1 MIDAVNGFLIPISLI
16 TLLSLLSA
24 WLTTQLL
31 RQIPE
36 RYFGLPSIVI
46 GFHWTWAGY
55 WVLGTS
61 IVLLGYPLFALI
73 LLFLFFNLVIPL
85 GLIDLK
91 TGYLPNVLNY
101 PLLVLG
107 LLFQWIMPAGNLLS
121 AIYALI
127 LSYAGLVVITTLVEK
142 IRRRPQMGRGDFKLI
157 AACATWLGLLN
168 LPYFLGL
175 AASLGL
181 LHFLWCEWRG
191 KQERQGKQ
199 EWRGKQKFVQ
209 SIPFG
214 PAIICSASFWLLSL
228 HPN

>member
-16 TLLSLLSA
+16 TLLSLLSS
-24 WLTTQLL
+24 WLTTLLL
-31 RQIPE
+31 REIPA
-36 RYFGLPSIVI
+36 RYFDLSSITINVNRVWI
-46 GFHWTWAGY
+46 DYWILGAG
-55 WVLGTS
+55 
-61 IVLLGYPLFALI
+61 IVLLGYPPSVLA

-91 TGYLPNVLNY
+91 TGYLPDILNY
-101 PLLVLG
+101 PLLVFG

-121 AIYALI
+121 AIYAL
-127 LSYAGLVVITTLVEK
+127 LFSYIGLVAITTLVEK

-157 AACATWLGLLN
+157 AACATWLGVFN

-181 LHFLWCEWRG
+181 LHFLWRAWRE
-191 KQERQGKQ
+191 KKER
-199 EWRGKQKFVQ
+199 RGKQKLVQ

-214 PAIICSASFWLLSL
+214 PAIICSASFWLLLSW

>member
-16 TLLSLLSA
+16 TVFSLLSA
-24 WLTTQLL
+24 WLTTRLL
-31 RQIPE
+31 REIPT
-36 RYFGLPSIVI
+36 RYFDLPSITIDVNRV
-46 GFHWTWAGY
+46 WVGY
-55 WVLGTS
+55 WVLGTV
-61 IVLLGYPLFALI
+61 IAFLGYPPSVLA

-101 PLLVLG
+101 PLLVFG
-107 LLFQWIMPAGNLLS
+107 LLFQWGMPAGNLLS
-121 AIYALI
+121 AIYAL
-127 LSYAGLVVITTLVEK
+127 LFSYIGLVAITTLVEK

-157 AACATWLGLLN
+157 AACVTWLGVFN

-181 LHFLWCEWRG
+181 LHFLWCAW
-191 KQERQGKQ
+191 QGKYKR
-199 EWRGKQKFVQ
+199 RGKQKFVQ

-214 PAIICSASFWLLSL
+214 PAIICSASFWLLLSW

>member
-1 MIDAVNGFLIPISLI
+1 MIDAVNGFLIPISLV
-16 TLLSLLSA
+16 TLLSLLSS
-24 WLTTQLL
+24 WLTTLLL
-31 RQIPE
+31 REIPA
-36 RYFGLPSIVI
+36 RYFDLPSITINVNRVWI
-46 GFHWTWAGY
+46 GY
-55 WVLGTS
+55 WVLGAM
-61 IVLLGYPLFALI
+61 IALLGYPLFVI
-73 LLFLFFNLVIPL
+73 SVLFLFFNLVIPL
-85 GLIDLK
+85 GVIDLK

-127 LSYAGLVVITTLVEK
+127 FSYVGLVVITTLVEK

-157 AACATWLGLLN
+157 AACATWLGLFY

-181 LHFLWCEWRG
+181 LHFLWRAWR
-191 KQERQGKQ
+191 EKQ
-199 EWRGKQKFVQ
+199 EWQGKHKLVK

-214 PAIICSASFWLLSL
+214 PAIICSASFWLMFSWY
-228 HPN
+228 PN

>member
-1 MIDAVNGFLIPISLI
+1 MIDAVNGFLIPILLI

-36 RYFGLPSIVI
+36 RYFDFPSIVI

-55 WVLGTS
+55 WVLGTVIALFGYAPS
-61 IVLLGYPLFALI
+61 VLA

-91 TGYLPNVLNY
+91 TGYLPNILNY
-101 PLLVLG
+101 PLLVFG

-127 LSYAGLVVITTLVEK
+127 FSYVGLVVITTLVEK
-142 IRRRPQMGRGDFKLI
+142 IRRRPQMGGGDLKLI
-157 AACATWLGLLN
+157 AACATWLGVFY
-168 LPYFLGL
+168 LPYFLVL

-181 LHFLWCEWRG
+181 LHFLWRAWGE
-191 KQERQGKQ
+191 KQK
-199 EWRGKQKFVQ
+199 WRGKQKLMQ

-214 PAIICSASFWLLSL
+214 PAIICSASFWLLLSL
-228 HPN
+228 HSN